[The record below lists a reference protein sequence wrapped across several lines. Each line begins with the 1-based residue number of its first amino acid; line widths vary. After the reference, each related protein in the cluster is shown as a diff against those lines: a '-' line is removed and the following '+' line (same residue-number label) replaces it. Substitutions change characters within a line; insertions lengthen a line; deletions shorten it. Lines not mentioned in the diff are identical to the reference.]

1 MDNGVASSAA
11 EVAHELNGAVRALP
25 GLRQP
30 GRPSTVARFEAQ
42 VREWLGPEPMLSGA
56 ELLRRARLVGYQGGK
71 SALYELVRRI
81 RQTTSRHDAQPTNG
95 AGPGAIIEIFS
106 RRPQEATLPSPAEP
120 ERTEFDR
127 DRDAR
132 FTPSALPAPSEAK
145 AREERTLRCRCGGL
159 LRFDREHLADAER
172 LGCRDQVPL
181 FWKCMSCGRSRRS
194 GESYPLRQ
202 IVASLGREAFAHHI
216 GSDR

>member
-25 GLRQP
+25 RLRQP

-56 ELLRRARLVGYQGGK
+56 ELLRRARLAGYQGGK

-95 AGPGAIIEIFS
+95 AGPAAITEIFS
-106 RRPQEATLPSPAEP
+106 RRPQATPPYPAEP
-120 ERTEFDR
+120 DRTESDR
-127 DRDAR
+127 DRDDR
-132 FTPSALPAPSEAK
+132 FTPSARPAPSEEG
-145 AREERTLRCRCGGL
+145 REERTLRCRCGGL

-194 GESYPLRQ
+194 DESYPLRQ